1 MILSNPPS
9 QFRGPLKAVI
19 LDWAGTVIDFGS
31 CAPVEAFLRLFA
43 ARGVSLS
50 PEEARRPMGV
60 DKRTHLRQLVSI
72 PAVARRWRRR
82 CGREPDEADL
92 DALYREFLPLQLEV
106 IRQRAAP
113 VPGALEALAGLRG
126 RGLKIGSTTG
136 YSREV
141 MEALVPEAARLGFN
155 PGSIVCAS
163 DAPAGRP
170 EPWMALLSAQQLRV
184 FPMAAVLKVGDTLPD
199 IAEGLNAG
207 MWAAGVSLT
216 GNELGLDEAAFKLLP
231 PDELE
236 ARQAEITARMLQ
248 AGAHYVIDGLWDLPR
263 VVDEINL
270 RLANGERP

>member
-1 MILSNPPS
+1 
-9 QFRGPLKAVI
+9 
-19 LDWAGTVIDFGS
+19 
-31 CAPVEAFLRLFA
+31 
-43 ARGVSLS
+43 
-50 PEEARRPMGV
+50 
-60 DKRTHLRQLVSI
+60 
-72 PAVARRWRRR
+72 
-82 CGREPDEADL
+82 
-92 DALYREFLPLQLEV
+92 
-106 IRQRAAP
+106 
-113 VPGALEALAGLRG
+113 LAGLRG

-141 MEALVPEAARLGFN
+141 MDALVPEAARLGFN
-155 PGSIVCAS
+155 PASIVCAS

-216 GNELGLDEAAFKLLP
+216 GNELGLDEAAFKLLLP
-231 PDELE
+231 AELE
-236 ARQAEITARMLQ
+236 ARRFEITARMLQ
-248 AGAHYVIDGLWDLPR
+248 AGAHAVIDGLWDLPR